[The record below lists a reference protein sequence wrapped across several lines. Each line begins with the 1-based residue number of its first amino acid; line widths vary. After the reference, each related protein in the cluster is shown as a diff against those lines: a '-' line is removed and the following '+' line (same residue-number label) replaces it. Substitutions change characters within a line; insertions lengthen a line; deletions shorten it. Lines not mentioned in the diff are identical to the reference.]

1 MCFSPRVNPTKI
13 KTVFELMIVPT
24 PCSLPHIY
32 LYLFL
37 SLSLFLSSPFQF
49 PFSSTLPII
58 IIIQFPLNIS
68 PPNLQMGMEILDEFS
83 PLTPLSSLQF
93 IIPKH
98 KTEQQ
103 QQQQQ
108 DDQEEE
114 CLTPTAVAARLKP
127 AIICPPA
134 PKKPRPP
141 RRKLNFLPPPFFEA
155 PQDLNSVYFQL
166 HIPSKKIKPI
176 H

>member
-1 MCFSPRVNPTKI
+1 
-13 KTVFELMIVPT
+13 
-24 PCSLPHIY
+24 
-32 LYLFL
+32 
-37 SLSLFLSSPFQF
+37 
-49 PFSSTLPII
+49 
-58 IIIQFPLNIS
+58 
-68 PPNLQMGMEILDEFS
+68 MEILDEFS

-103 QQQQQ
+103 QQE
-108 DDQEEE
+108 DQEEE
-114 CLTPTAVAARLKP
+114 CLTPTAAAARLKP

-155 PQDLNSVYFQL
+155 PQDLNSVYFQF